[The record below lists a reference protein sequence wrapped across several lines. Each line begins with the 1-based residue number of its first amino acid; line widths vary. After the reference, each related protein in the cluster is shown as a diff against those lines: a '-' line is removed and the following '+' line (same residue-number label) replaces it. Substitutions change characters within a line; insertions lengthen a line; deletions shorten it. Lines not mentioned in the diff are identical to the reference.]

1 MCALPKLLC
10 ERFSVKTTFVSAVC
24 LTAAIA
30 ARATCDKSL
39 DDFPA
44 LPGED
49 DAARIQ
55 RAVNA
60 LPEGSLYI
68 PKGVY
73 RMSSTLMVTNRCS
86 IELNR
91 GATLRAEKALEY
103 VVKVDAENNLIAVK
117 GAVPG
122 STCET

>member
-1 MCALPKLLC
+1 M
-10 ERFSVKTTFVSAVC
+10 KTTIASAVC

-30 ARATCDKSL
+30 AYATCDKSL
-39 DDFPA
+39 DEFPA

-49 DAARIQ
+49 DDARIQ

-73 RMSSTLMVTNRCS
+73 RMSSTLMVTNRG
-86 IELNR
+86 R
-91 GATLRAEKALEY
+91 
-103 VVKVDAENNLIAVK
+103 
-117 GAVPG
+117 
-122 STCET
+122 

>member
-1 MCALPKLLC
+1 M
-10 ERFSVKTTFVSAVC
+10 KTTFVSAVC

-30 ARATCDKSL
+30 AYATCDKSL
-39 DDFPA
+39 DAFPA

-86 IELNR
+86 IELR
-91 GATLRAEKALEY
+91 G
-103 VVKVDAENNLIAVK
+103 DASGGE
-117 GAVPG
+117 GAGVRG
-122 STCET
+122 QG

>member
-1 MCALPKLLC
+1 M
-10 ERFSVKTTFVSAVC
+10 KTTFVTAVC

-30 ARATCDKSL
+30 AHATCDKSL
-39 DDFPA
+39 DEFPA

-86 IELNR
+86 IELDQPLLDRVEPR
-91 GATLRAEKALEY
+91 G
-103 VVKVDAENNLIAVK
+103 DASGGE
-117 GAVPG
+117 GAGVRG
-122 STCET
+122 QG